1 MLKTEGPRCLIIG
14 EEDSVDLILRIFERL
29 KFFGGISI
37 TEDASQ
43 GKCSLEDY
51 DYIVLTD
58 PESEF
63 LFFGSSDTPWV
74 IVLHPDY
81 DYKFIPKKRILT
93 MPRIDDV
100 SNTKQMRHLKKM
112 LAQASNGDR

>member
-1 MLKTEGPRCLIIG
+1 MGNKGPRCLIIG
-14 EEDSVDLILRIFERL
+14 EANSVDLILRILERL
-29 KFFGGISI
+29 EFFSGISV
-37 TEDASQ
+37 TDDASQ
-43 GKCSLEDY
+43 GNCSLADY

-63 LFFGSSDTPWV
+63 LFFGSSDTAWV

-81 DYKFIPKKRILT
+81 DYKFIPKNRILT

-100 SNTKQMRHLKKM
+100 SNTKQMRHVKKM
-112 LAQASNGDR
+112 LVQASNGDR